1 MIAPHPIRGASN
13 GDTHTME
20 QTHVLYPFQ
29 EGQEQSG
36 DVTLTRE
43 MADEIVSLRGFEK
56 QRVAD
61 AVHIANLKTMM
72 DDGDWFGP
80 STLTFARN
88 SDGALWLVDGQHRL
102 RAFVEHARAR
112 DYEEGAEPTRMDW
125 HVQVVPGDPAE
136 AYAALDSVARNRSG
150 AVIGEALRL
159 PVPPRLLRV
168 ALAAAGKALA
178 YSGLS
183 IKTTIT
189 ERSDAGRE
197 KQREVAHKIPIR
209 LSRGYVASREAAFA
223 TMGELMAGRAATG
236 EREIGKFLSQARVL
250 PVCLETL
257 HAAPEEA
264 RAFWQAVI
272 TGKDDDKW
280 QVIPELRLAIRQG
293 HRQPVP
299 GAASFRARMAASGW
313 NARNGGVFKV
323 VRKLEKPDPVPIA
336 KAEIDGRPVKVLP

>member
-1 MIAPHPIRGASN
+1 
-13 GDTHTME
+13 ME

-29 EGQEQSG
+29 EGQERSG
-36 DVTLTRE
+36 NISLTRATAE
-43 MADEIVSLRGFEK
+43 QIVDLMGFER

-72 DDGDWFGP
+72 DDDDWFGP

-88 SDGALWLVDGQHRL
+88 GGGALWLVDGQHRL

-112 DYEEGAEPTRMDW
+112 DYGQEPGAEPTRMAW
-125 HVQVVPGDPAE
+125 HIEVVPGEPAE

-178 YSGLS
+178 YSGLE
-183 IKTTIT
+183 IKTNIT
-189 ERSDAGRE
+189 EKNDTGRE

-209 LSRGYVASREAAFA
+209 LSRAYIASRESAFA
-223 TMGELMAGRAATG
+223 AMGEIMAA
-236 EREIGKFLSQARVL
+236 GKASTETRRVAKYLSQARVL

-257 HAAPEEA
+257 NAAPDEA
-264 RAFWQAVI
+264 RTFWQAVV
-272 TGKDDDKW
+272 TGKDADKW
-280 QVIPELRLAIRQG
+280 DLMPDLRSAIDSG
-293 HRQPVP
+293 HKQPVP
-299 GAASFRARMAASGW
+299 GAVSFRARMAASGW
-313 NARNGGVFKV
+313 NARNGGTFKV
-323 VRKLEKPDPVPIA
+323 VRKLDRPDPVPIA
-336 KAEIDGRPVKVLP
+336 QAEIDGRPVKVLP